1 MMKKSIV
8 LAAVLLG
15 VSMPATAGPAGA
27 KIYAAAL
34 ADSKRP
40 EADKARDAARK
51 PAELLAFARVKRGQ
65 KVADYIMGG
74 GYLTHVLAAAVGP
87 KGTVYAFQ
95 PVEFVTYRA
104 QYGTEQD
111 QLAAARSNVKPLRT
125 LISDFAL
132 PEKADVIITVQNFHD
147 LYLKPMPAG
156 TPEKGIAA
164 LYAALKPG
172 GTLVV
177 VDHAAAAGTG
187 SSAADSIHRIDPAF
201 TRATLEKAGFRFDG
215 ELAAW
220 RNADDPQTAN
230 VFGPDIRGKTDQFA
244 YRFRKPK

>member
-1 MMKKSIV
+1 MTKITLFAALALALVAPASAKSD
-8 LAAVLLG
+8 
-15 VSMPATAGPAGA
+15 GA
-27 KIYAAAL
+27 KSYAAAL
-34 ADSKRP
+34 ADPARP
-40 EADKARDAARK
+40 EAQRARDSARK
-51 PAELLAFARVKRGQ
+51 PAELLAFAKVKPGQ

-74 GYLTHVLAAAVGP
+74 GYLTHILSGAVGS

-104 QYGTEQD
+104 EYGTEQD
-111 QLAAARSNVKPLRT
+111 GVAAARANVKPVRS
-125 LISDFAL
+125 LISAFTL
-132 PEKADVIITVQNFHD
+132 PEKVDVIITVQNFHD

-177 VDHAAAAGTG
+177 VDHTATAGTG

-201 TRATLEKAGFRFDG
+201 TRTTLEKAGFRFDG
-215 ELAAW
+215 ELTTW
-220 RNADDPQTAN
+220 RNPNDPLTGN
-230 VFGPDIRGKTDQFA
+230 VFSPDIRGKTDQFA
-244 YRFRKPK
+244 YRFRKVK

>member
-1 MMKKSIV
+1 MKKSLFVAAIALV
-8 LAAVLLG
+8 LA
-15 VSMPATAGPAGA
+15 MPAASKSIGEKG
-27 KIYAAAL
+27 YAAAL
-34 ADSKRP
+34 ADPARP
-40 EADKARDAARK
+40 EAHRARDAARK

-74 GYLTHVLAAAVGP
+74 GYLTHILASAVGT
-87 KGTVYAFQ
+87 KGKVYAYQ
-95 PVEFVTYRA
+95 PLEFIAYRGE
-104 QYGTEQD
+104 YGAEQD
-111 QLAAARSNVKPLRT
+111 GVVAARSNVKPVRS
-125 LISDFAL
+125 LISAFAL

-177 VDHAAAAGTG
+177 VDHSAAAGTG
-187 SSAADSIHRIDPAF
+187 STAADTIHRIDPAF
-201 TRATLEKAGFRFDG
+201 TRMTLEKAGFRYDG
-215 ELAAW
+215 ESSVWRTAA
-220 RNADDPQTAN
+220 DPLTAN
-230 VFGPDIRGKTDQFA
+230 VFTPEIRGKTDQFA

>member
-1 MMKKSIV
+1 MKKSMV
-8 LAAVLLG
+8 LAAVMLG
-15 VSMPATAGPAGA
+15 LAMPATAGPSGA
-27 KIYAAAL
+27 KGFVAAL
-34 ADSKRP
+34 ADPARP
-40 EADKARDAARK
+40 EAHRARDAARK

-74 GYLTHVLAAAVGP
+74 GYLTHILASAVGA
-87 KGTVYAFQ
+87 KGAVYAFQ
-95 PVEFVTYRA
+95 PVEFVSYRA
-104 QYGTEQD
+104 AYGTEQD
-111 QLAAARSNVKPLRT
+111 QVAAARGNVKPVRS

-132 PEKADVIITVQNFHD
+132 PEQVDVIITVQNLHD
-147 LYLKPMPAG
+147 LYLKPMPPG

-177 VDHAAAAGTG
+177 VDHVAAAETG
-187 SSAADSIHRIDPAF
+187 SSAADSLHRIDPAF

-215 ELAAW
+215 ELATW
-220 RNADDPQTAN
+220 RNASDAHTAN
-230 VFGPDIRGKTDQFA
+230 VFDTEIRGKTDQFA